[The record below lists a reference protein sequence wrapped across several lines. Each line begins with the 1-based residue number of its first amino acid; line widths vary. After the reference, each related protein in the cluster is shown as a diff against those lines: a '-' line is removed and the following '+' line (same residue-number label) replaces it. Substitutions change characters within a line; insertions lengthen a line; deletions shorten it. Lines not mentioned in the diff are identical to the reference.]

1 MDMEWNRKIWRRA
14 AVLAAAALLGAALLA
29 GCSQQGQ
36 EESSQVSAVSSDATL
51 FPEGTT
57 IGGENIGGKT
67 AEEALAIAQKALEE
81 AVDALEVS
89 VKFKDDTVV
98 LSGEDFTTQ
107 DVLELTLPK
116 LLEDRTAKEHELSYV
131 VDLSEQ
137 GKKKLEDAAKSC
149 QTEAKDAEVTGYDTE
164 AGAFTFS
171 KEETGIRVD
180 MAATLQSVRQLLS
193 QKHGG
198 AIQAAFLE
206 TKPTVTQDYL
216 TKNFK
221 LMSSYSTYSE
231 NTEAGTANM
240 RLALSLIN
248 GTILKPGQEFSYN
261 GTLGDSTDPN
271 NGWQPA
277 GGILGGILV
286 QMYGGGI
293 CQASSTLYVAALE
306 AGMEITER
314 YCHSMPSTYVPIG
327 LDATVDYGNLDFR
340 FKNPLSTSVYIS
352 AWMDGR
358 TLYVNFY
365 GCFPE
370 EWDSISA
377 WSEQTG
383 TEAPKDTVSFVQ
395 DSQLGAGQYQLRES
409 GRTGYY
415 AAAYRTYYK
424 GDQVVKTEELP
435 SSHYG
440 STGTIYA
447 VGPGTDTSK
456 IDTSKSSGS
465 TGEAKPTPSPSA
477 SATPTPAPAA
487 EPTPAPAQPTPA
499 PTPAPTPE
507 PVQPTPEPA
516 PEPTPAPVVEEPTP
530 APETPADPVPPE
542 TTEGQ
547 A

>member
-29 GCSQQGQ
+29 GCTQQGQ

-277 GGILGGILV
+277 GGIMGGILV

-293 CQASSTLYVAALE
+293 CQASSTLYIAALE

-314 YCHSMPSTYVPIG
+314 WCHSMPSTYVPIG
-327 LDATVDYGNLDFR
+327 LDATVDYGNLDFQFR
-340 FKNPLSTSVYIS
+340 NPLDTPVYIA

-358 TLYVNFY
+358 TLYVSFY
-365 GCFPE
+365 GCWPDE
-370 EWDSISA
+370 YDSISA

-383 TEAPKDTVSFVQ
+383 TEAPKETVSFVT
-395 DSQLGAGQYQLRES
+395 DSQLAAGQYQLRES

-424 GDQVVKTEELP
+424 GDQVVRTEELP
-435 SSHYG
+435 SSHY
-440 STGTIYA
+440 SATGTIYA

-456 IDTSKSSGS
+456 IDTSKGSG
-465 TGEAKPTPSPSA
+465 TTGGEATPAPTQE
-477 SATPTPAPAA
+477 PTPAPA
-487 EPTPAPAQPTPA
+487 EPTPAPEPDPTPVPVE
-499 PTPAPTPE
+499 PTPVPEPDPTPVPVEPTPE
-507 PVQPTPEPA
+507 PVVEEP
-516 PEPTPAPVVEEPTP
+516 PAPVEEPP
-530 APETPADPVPPE
+530 LAETGA
-542 TTEGQ
+542 
-547 A
+547 

>member
-1 MDMEWNRKIWRRA
+1 
-14 AVLAAAALLGAALLA
+14 
-29 GCSQQGQ
+29 
-36 EESSQVSAVSSDATL
+36 
-51 FPEGTT
+51 
-57 IGGENIGGKT
+57 
-67 AEEALAIAQKALEE
+67 
-81 AVDALEVS
+81 
-89 VKFKDDTVV
+89 
-98 LSGEDFTTQ
+98 
-107 DVLELTLPK
+107 
-116 LLEDRTAKEHELSYV
+116 
-131 VDLSEQ
+131 
-137 GKKKLEDAAKSC
+137 
-149 QTEAKDAEVTGYDTE
+149 
-164 AGAFTFS
+164 
-171 KEETGIRVD
+171 
-180 MAATLQSVRQLLS
+180 
-193 QKHGG
+193 
-198 AIQAAFLE
+198 
-206 TKPTVTQDYL
+206 
-216 TKNFK
+216 
-221 LMSSYSTYSE
+221 
-231 NTEAGTANM
+231 
-240 RLALSLIN
+240 
-248 GTILKPGQEFSYN
+248 
-261 GTLGDSTDPN
+261 
-271 NGWQPA
+271 
-277 GGILGGILV
+277 
-286 QMYGGGI
+286 
-293 CQASSTLYVAALE
+293 
-306 AGMEITER
+306 
-314 YCHSMPSTYVPIG
+314 
-327 LDATVDYGNLDFR
+327 
-340 FKNPLSTSVYIS
+340 
-352 AWMDGR
+352 MDGR

-456 IDTSKSSGS
+456 IDTSKTSGS